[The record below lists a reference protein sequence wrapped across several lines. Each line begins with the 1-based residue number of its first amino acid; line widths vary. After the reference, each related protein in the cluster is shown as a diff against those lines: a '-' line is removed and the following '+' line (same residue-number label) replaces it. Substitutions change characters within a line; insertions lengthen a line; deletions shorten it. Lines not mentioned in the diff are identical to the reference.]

1 MTRTSTLFTAL
12 IVSGLLFLAGCVS
25 SSAEGPE
32 AAPENTGAASAIL
45 DIDPA
50 NADTA
55 TFAGGCFWCMEP
67 PFDQLDGVAA
77 TISGYAGG
85 DVVNPTY
92 QEVTSGTTGHY
103 ETVNIIYDSTKVDYQ
118 TLLDVYW
125 RNVDPLDD
133 GGQFCDRGPS
143 YRPVLFVRNA
153 EQQRLAE
160 ASKADVAERFDEPVV
175 VPIQPLNAFYPA
187 EDYHQNFYKKDPVR
201 YKSYRQGC
209 GRDARLEQLWGDEAG
224 GIAAASQE

>member
-1 MTRTSTLFTAL
+1 MPRYAFTAL
-12 IVSGLLFLAGCVS
+12 VVSGLLLLAGCVS
-25 SSAEGPE
+25 SSAEGP
-32 AAPENTGAASAIL
+32 AASQADAAEAPV

-67 PFDQLDGVAA
+67 PFDKLDGVAA

-85 DVVNPTY
+85 DVANPTY
-92 QEVTSGTTGHY
+92 QEVTSGTTGHT
-103 ETVNIIYDSTKVDYQ
+103 ETVNIIYDATKVSYQ

-125 RNVDPLDD
+125 RNVDLLDD

-143 YRPVLFVRNA
+143 YRPAIFTRSD
-153 EQQRLAE
+153 EQQQLAE
-160 ASKADVAERFDEPVV
+160 ASKADVAERFEDPIV

-201 YKSYRQGC
+201 YQSYRQGC
-209 GRDARLEQLWGDEAG
+209 RRDARLEELWGDEAG
-224 GIAAASQE
+224 GIAAASGE

>member
-1 MTRTSTLFTAL
+1 MPRYALTAL
-12 IVSGLLFLAGCVS
+12 VVSGLLLLAGCVS
-25 SSAEGPE
+25 SSAEGP
-32 AAPENTGAASAIL
+32 AASQANAAEASL

-67 PFDQLDGVAA
+67 PFDKLDGVVA

-85 DVVNPTY
+85 DVENPTY

-103 ETVNIIYDSTKVDYQ
+103 ETVNIIYDATKIDYE
-118 TLLDVYW
+118 TLLEVYW
-125 RNVDPLDD
+125 RNVDPLDNE
-133 GGQFCDRGPS
+133 GQFCDRGSS
-143 YRPVLFVRNA
+143 YRPAIFTRSDA
-153 EQQRLAE
+153 QQRLAE
-160 ASKADVAERFDEPVV
+160 ASKADVAERFEDPIV
-175 VPIQPLNAFYPA
+175 VPIEPLNAFYPA

-209 GRDARLEQLWGDEAG
+209 RRDARLEQLWGDEAG
-224 GIAAASQE
+224 GIATASQE

>member
-1 MTRTSTLFTAL
+1 MPRYALTAL
-12 IVSGLLFLAGCVS
+12 AVSGFLLLAGCVS
-25 SSAEGPE
+25 SSAEGP
-32 AAPENTGAASAIL
+32 AASAENADLASETI

-67 PFDQLDGVAA
+67 PFDKLDGVAA

-85 DVVNPTY
+85 DVANPTY
-92 QEVTSGTTGHY
+92 EEVTAGTTGHY

-133 GGQFCDRGPS
+133 GGQFCDRGSS
-143 YRPVLFVRNA
+143 YRPAIFARS
-153 EQQRLAE
+153 ERQQRLAE
-160 ASKADVAERFDEPVV
+160 TSKADVAERFDEPIV
-175 VPIQPLNAFYPA
+175 VPIQPLNAFYAA